1 MSPTPSHTR
10 TEEQRPRRGLSSS
23 HPGYCLCYVQCH
35 WASSYYSLSTTKFS
49 PGHKLDRCHFPKPFQ
64 LYLRFNQHTSN
75 YKCHDFFPWE
85 RTTCFTAVAV
95 RAWPVLQSQLAKAE
109 QRVDNSSYPKHQA
122 KRARG
127 HGRRLPPVFYPP
139 LLLPVALRTHS
150 CAFNVCEGL
159 AQTWAFYRMARPPR
173 TLSRKDIQAGFL
185 LWLQD

>member
-1 MSPTPSHTR
+1 M
-10 TEEQRPRRGLSSS
+10 
-23 HPGYCLCYVQCH
+23 CYVQYH

-109 QRVDNSSYPKHQA
+109 HRVDNSSYPKHQA

-127 HGRRLPPVFYPP
+127 HGGRLPPS
-139 LLLPVALRTHS
+139 LLPAAAASRGAENAQLFARAFHKHGPSTEWLGLLGHS
-150 CAFNVCEGL
+150 F
-159 AQTWAFYRMARPPR
+159 R
-173 TLSRKDIQAGFL
+173 
-185 LWLQD
+185 